1 MEIYGHNGEGWKP
14 LFDFEGWR
22 IGMIHYDERF
32 SKRVEDERHL
42 LTDESFVLL
51 KGNAVI
57 YEENEEFVME
67 PFKVYNVKKGLWHH
81 IVLSEDAEVLVV
93 ENSNTA
99 RENSERRLVK

>member
-1 MEIYGHNGEGWKP
+1 MDIYEHKGEGWQP

-42 LTDESFVLL
+42 FTDESFVLL

-57 YEENEEFVME
+57 YEEDEVYTMVPN
-67 PFKVYNVKKGLWHH
+67 KVYNVRKGLWHH
-81 IVLSEDAEVLVV
+81 LVLSEDAEVLVV
-93 ENSNTA
+93 ENSSTA